1 MVEHLH
7 HVVLDVTKVLMN
19 FSKYVNLSCDEVT
32 TLDNQSWAN
41 VRVLYGSRLEKSTH
55 IVIFGTCS

>member
-7 HVVLDVTKVLMN
+7 HVVLNATKVLMI
-19 FSKYVNLSCDEVT
+19 FSNYVNPSCDEIT

-41 VRVLYGSRLEKSTH
+41 VHVYM
-55 IVIFGTCS
+55 VQN

>member
-7 HVVLDVTKVLMN
+7 HVVLDATKMLMN
-19 FSKYVNLSCDEVT
+19 SSNYVNLSCDEVT

-41 VRVLYGSRLEKSTH
+41 IHVYMVQD
-55 IVIFGTCS
+55 